1 VVDQKVSSRE
11 QPSPAEASTGDAT
24 RAAARLA
31 ALIALPVAVVA
42 GLLAFRILG
51 TSSGMSGAPAPGPS
65 APQASTP
72 VTMSAPSLPAQTATV
87 CRALLAALPDALRDR
102 ARRPV
107 TAGAEQNAAYGDPP
121 ITLACGAGPLPS
133 VAPTDDVYVMSGVCW
148 YAVPGTDSTAW
159 TAIDRTVTVTVTIP
173 NSYESQG
180 QWANEFSGPIVSAV
194 PATTTVPFGCH
205 G

>member
-1 VVDQKVSSRE
+1 VVDQNVSDRA
-11 QPSPAEASTGDAT
+11 QPSPAEASTTHAT

-31 ALIALPVAVVA
+31 ALIAVPVAVVA
-42 GLLAFRILG
+42 GFIAFRILG
-51 TSSGMSGAPAPGPS
+51 TSGTPVAAPS

-72 VTMSAPSLPAQTATV
+72 VTMRAPSLPAQTATV

-121 ITLACGAGPLPS
+121 ITLACDAAPLPS

-148 YAVPGTDSTAW
+148 YAVPGTGSTAW

-173 NSYESQG
+173 NSYQSQG
-180 QWANEFSGPIVSAV
+180 QWANEFSGAIVSAV